1 MLYANAH
8 TLLAETFLKTLWER
22 VGLGRNAVRAKTAAK
37 KPRETQSACLTE
49 PMLRGSVAFFGL
61 FLVSQRN
68 STRLTQ
74 RAEPMA
80 QRTSTATMPTTSTRT
95 KVAEE
100 SATLALMS
108 LASAATHAQQCK
120 LHEVQVLLALST
132 ENRTA
137 MPAPQRVVTNSPVP
151 VRNFWS
157 AATTSSRAPAGPA
170 RALASPPPLPASS
183 GPCTKRRA
191 ESTPSGSSSTGKK
204 ACQWKS
210 AVLLNEKYATAAPLS
225 PTAAPAP
232 APAPAAVA
240 PSKKAMR
247 CKWHTT
253 QQIVPG
259 KSVRAPASPRSVL
272 SAPAS
277 PARSDCEVA

>member
-1 MLYANAH
+1 MA
-8 TLLAETFLKTLWER
+8 KR
-22 VGLGRNAVRAKTAAK
+22 VNT
-37 KPRETQSACLTE
+37 T
-49 PMLRGSVAFFGL
+49 
-61 FLVSQRN
+61 
-68 STRLTQ
+68 
-74 RAEPMA
+74 
-80 QRTSTATMPTTSTRT
+80 TMTTTSTRT

-100 SATLALMS
+100 GATLALMA

-120 LHEVQVLLALST
+120 LHEVQVLLALAT
-132 ENRTA
+132 ENRTVL
-137 MPAPQRVVTNSPVP
+137 PVQQHVVTVSPVP

-157 AATTSSRAPAGPA
+157 AATASSRAPAGPT
-170 RALASPPPLPASS
+170 RALASPPLLSASS

-225 PTAAPAP
+225 PIAAPAP
-232 APAPAAVA
+232 APASAAVA

-277 PARSDCEVA
+277 PARSDCELA

>member
-1 MLYANAH
+1 
-8 TLLAETFLKTLWER
+8 
-22 VGLGRNAVRAKTAAK
+22 
-37 KPRETQSACLTE
+37 
-49 PMLRGSVAFFGL
+49 
-61 FLVSQRN
+61 
-68 STRLTQ
+68 
-74 RAEPMA
+74 MA

-100 SATLALMS
+100 GATLALMA

-120 LHEVQVLLALST
+120 LHEVQVLLALAI

-137 MPAPQRVVTNSPVP
+137 MPAQQHVVTSSPAP

-210 AVLLNEKYATAAPLS
+210 TVLLNEQYVHATAAPLS
-225 PTAAPAP
+225 PTTAP
-232 APAPAAVA
+232 APAPAATA
-240 PSKKAMR
+240 PSKKAVR
-247 CKWHTT
+247 CKWRIT

-259 KSVRAPASPRSVL
+259 KSERAPASPRSVL
-272 SAPAS
+272 SAPTS
-277 PARSDCEVA
+277 PARSDCELA

>member
-1 MLYANAH
+1 
-8 TLLAETFLKTLWER
+8 
-22 VGLGRNAVRAKTAAK
+22 
-37 KPRETQSACLTE
+37 
-49 PMLRGSVAFFGL
+49 
-61 FLVSQRN
+61 
-68 STRLTQ
+68 
-74 RAEPMA
+74 MA

-100 SATLALMS
+100 SATLALMT

-120 LHEVQVLLALST
+120 LHEVQVLMALAT

-137 MPAPQRVVTNSPVP
+137 MPARQHVVKNSPVP
-151 VRNFWS
+151 VRNFWN
-157 AATTSSRAPAGPA
+157 AATTSSRVPAGPA
-170 RALASPPPLPASS
+170 RALASPLLLSASS

-277 PARSDCEVA
+277 PARSDCELA

>member
-1 MLYANAH
+1 
-8 TLLAETFLKTLWER
+8 
-22 VGLGRNAVRAKTAAK
+22 
-37 KPRETQSACLTE
+37 
-49 PMLRGSVAFFGL
+49 
-61 FLVSQRN
+61 
-68 STRLTQ
+68 
-74 RAEPMA
+74 MA

-100 SATLALMS
+100 SATLALMT

-120 LHEVQVLLALST
+120 LHEVQVLLALTT

-170 RALASPPPLPASS
+170 RALASPPPLSASS
-183 GPCTKRRA
+183 SPCTKRRA

-210 AVLLNEKYATAAPLS
+210 AVLLPFQCMHLKDL
-225 PTAAPAP
+225 
-232 APAPAAVA
+232 
-240 PSKKAMR
+240 
-247 CKWHTT
+247 C
-253 QQIVPG
+253 
-259 KSVRAPASPRSVL
+259 L
-272 SAPAS
+272 LLLL
-277 PARSDCEVA
+277 

>member
-1 MLYANAH
+1 M
-8 TLLAETFLKTLWER
+8 KKLWVR
-22 VGLGRNAVRAKTAAK
+22 VGLWRNAVRAKTAAK
-37 KPRETQSACLTE
+37 QPRATLKSACLTE
-49 PMLRGSVAFFGL
+49 RSSSGSLAFFGL
-61 FLVSQRN
+61 RPCVSGTQHD
-68 STRLTQ
+68 LTQ

-80 QRTSTATMPTTSTRT
+80 QRTSTATMPTTSSTRT

-100 SATLALMS
+100 SATLALMT

-120 LHEVQVLLALST
+120 LHEVQVLLALA
-132 ENRTA
+132 RTA
-137 MPAPQRVVTNSPVP
+137 MPAPQHVVTSSPAP

-183 GPCTKRRA
+183 SPCTKRRA

-225 PTAAPAP
+225 PTAAPAA
-232 APAPAAVA
+232 APTQAAVA

-253 QQIVPG
+253 QQIEPG

-277 PARSDCEVA
+277 PARSDCELA

>member
-1 MLYANAH
+1 
-8 TLLAETFLKTLWER
+8 
-22 VGLGRNAVRAKTAAK
+22 
-37 KPRETQSACLTE
+37 
-49 PMLRGSVAFFGL
+49 
-61 FLVSQRN
+61 
-68 STRLTQ
+68 
-74 RAEPMA
+74 MA

-100 SATLALMS
+100 SATLALMT

-120 LHEVQVLLALST
+120 LHEVQVLMALAT

-137 MPAPQRVVTNSPVP
+137 MPARQHVVKNSPVP

-157 AATTSSRAPAGPA
+157 AATTSSRVPAGPA
-170 RALASPPPLPASS
+170 RALASPPPLSASS
-183 GPCTKRRA
+183 GPYTKRRA

-225 PTAAPAP
+225 PTAAP

-277 PARSDCEVA
+277 PARSDCELT

>member
-1 MLYANAH
+1 
-8 TLLAETFLKTLWER
+8 
-22 VGLGRNAVRAKTAAK
+22 
-37 KPRETQSACLTE
+37 
-49 PMLRGSVAFFGL
+49 
-61 FLVSQRN
+61 
-68 STRLTQ
+68 
-74 RAEPMA
+74 MA

-120 LHEVQVLLALST
+120 LHEVQVLLALTT

-137 MPAPQRVVTNSPVP
+137 MPAPQHVVTSSPAP

-232 APAPAAVA
+232 APAPAAPVA

-277 PARSDCEVA
+277 PTRSDCELA

>member
-1 MLYANAH
+1 
-8 TLLAETFLKTLWER
+8 
-22 VGLGRNAVRAKTAAK
+22 
-37 KPRETQSACLTE
+37 
-49 PMLRGSVAFFGL
+49 
-61 FLVSQRN
+61 
-68 STRLTQ
+68 
-74 RAEPMA
+74 MA

-120 LHEVQVLLALST
+120 LHEVQVLLALAT
-132 ENRTA
+132 ENRIA

-157 AATTSSRAPAGPA
+157 AATTSSRVPAGPA
-170 RALASPPPLPASS
+170 RALASPPPLSTSS

-232 APAPAAVA
+232 APAPAAVS

-253 QQIVPG
+253 QQIEPG

-277 PARSDCEVA
+277 PARSDCELA

>member
-1 MLYANAH
+1 
-8 TLLAETFLKTLWER
+8 
-22 VGLGRNAVRAKTAAK
+22 
-37 KPRETQSACLTE
+37 
-49 PMLRGSVAFFGL
+49 
-61 FLVSQRN
+61 
-68 STRLTQ
+68 
-74 RAEPMA
+74 MA

-137 MPAPQRVVTNSPVP
+137 MPAPQHVVTSSPAP

-210 AVLLNEKYATAAPLS
+210 A
-225 PTAAPAP
+225 
-232 APAPAAVA
+232 
-240 PSKKAMR
+240 
-247 CKWHTT
+247 C
-253 QQIVPG
+253 
-259 KSVRAPASPRSVL
+259 
-272 SAPAS
+272 
-277 PARSDCEVA
+277 

>member
-1 MLYANAH
+1 
-8 TLLAETFLKTLWER
+8 
-22 VGLGRNAVRAKTAAK
+22 
-37 KPRETQSACLTE
+37 
-49 PMLRGSVAFFGL
+49 
-61 FLVSQRN
+61 
-68 STRLTQ
+68 
-74 RAEPMA
+74 MA

-100 SATLALMS
+100 SATLALMT

-120 LHEVQVLLALST
+120 LHEVQVLLALTT

-170 RALASPPPLPASS
+170 RALASPPPLSTSS

-232 APAPAAVA
+232 AAPVA

-253 QQIVPG
+253 QQIEPG

-277 PARSDCEVA
+277 PTRSDCELA